1 MANTTIQI
9 KKSPVP
15 GRTPTSLVDG
25 ELALNTA
32 DGIIFYKDVNNS
44 IKQISSGA
52 TSNSFSVVNVSSTL
66 LLATSPTDV
75 LSIYGNNGIVVVGN
89 SSTDS
94 FMVDVKSGSTTQSG
108 VVQLYDG
115 LDSSSIDLS
124 ATANSIRKLVDLSNT
139 KTFVFKQN
147 TTPTSSNTND
157 LWVNVDTGV
166 VYENFGNTSSPVW
179 AEFGPTGTMAN
190 SQPGAIVGT
199 TGTLSNKLSVTY
211 TPATTVN
218 SAIEIIAANT
228 IGGTG
233 YADFLKIT
241 NASGGATNP
250 NKSIRLSST
259 GELQVVNSTY
269 QITVLSLSDSGDL
282 TISGNTISNGIAPG
296 YAPNRPA
303 FCVRGNGGQVTAT
316 TTLTN
321 SNWTI
326 EFNQGS
332 YLNGSTGIFTA
343 PVAGLY
349 QINLVIRTHV
359 NNASGITQALVQKT
373 AAIGG
378 GTTICIMVEFAPNTT
393 MNHAGGSNIVK
404 LAVGDTLKLI
414 ASAGTIS
421 FDGNDNWS
429 VAYIG

>member
-1 MANTTIQI
+1 MANTKFQL
-9 KKSPVP
+9 KRSVVP
-15 GRTPTSLVDG
+15 GKIPASGDLDIG
-25 ELALNTA
+25 ELALNLSDAKIFSKHSLGNIITLSDYEMANSANIIARASYSQANTA
-32 DGIIFYKDVNNS
+32 
-44 IKQISSGA
+44 
-52 TSNSFSVVNVSSTL
+52 
-66 LLATSPTDV
+66 
-75 LSIYGNNGIVVVGN
+75 
-89 SSTDS
+89 
-94 FMVDVKSGSTTQSG
+94 TTIGQSAF
-108 VVQLYDG
+108 
-115 LDSSSIDLS
+115 
-124 ATANSIRKLVDLSNT
+124 ATANSAASNT
-139 KTFVFKQN
+139 VLIQTVNDTQNTNIGSVFGQANSAYTIASSKVYNSRQN
-147 TTPTSSNTND
+147 TTPTTANNVGD
-157 LWVNVDTGV
+157 LWTNTDTGV
-166 VYENFGNTSSPVW
+166 VYENFGTTANPIW
-179 AEFGPTGTMAN
+179 AEVGPTGTMAN

-228 IGGTG
+228 IGGIG
-233 YADFLKIT
+233 YADFLKFT
-241 NASGGATNP
+241 NASGGSTNP
-250 NKSIRLSST
+250 NKSIRISST

-404 LAVGDTLKLI
+404 LAVGDTLKLV